1 MIFLSW
7 LCQLW
12 FACRRAGPTPQQ
24 HGCGGVGSRD
34 SCPLTGLR
42 AGELA
47 SPSAAATQLSTADGF
62 WWGYRCR
69 KSHLSLRGSP
79 PHVFFFHFFGGKVI
93 GAEEVTGGGQ
103 EVIGEGEEVV
113 GEREVIDEGEVIGE
127 GDELRYM

>member
-1 MIFLSW
+1 M
-7 LCQLW
+7 
-12 FACRRAGPTPQQ
+12 
-24 HGCGGVGSRD
+24 RD
-34 SCPLTGLR
+34 SCPLTGLG

-47 SPSAAATQLSTADGF
+47 SSSAAATQLSTADGF

-69 KSHLSLRGSP
+69 KSHLSLRGFP
-79 PHVFFFHFFGGKVI
+79 PFFFFHFFWGGEVI
-93 GAEEVTGGGQ
+93 GEKEEVTGRGQ